1 MPDTATPSPDSVS
14 DNEFH
19 ELLASYPDCITE
31 ISETKGTK
39 SGQETLSN
47 LDKYRYGTALD
58 TFGSGNRAAAMGL
71 DDVKKL
77 VEWKL
82 RHGKFRPTLM
92 KLVSSNEPGF
102 VKDTI
107 REAVALYRDK
117 SDLSGALN
125 ILTRLKGI
133 GPATASLLLAVHDP
147 ERVIFFADEA
157 FYWLC
162 CNGTKAPIKYN
173 LQEYIELDK
182 QAQSLS
188 KRLGVKAVDVERV
201 AFVLMRQPK
210 SKEAASANEVK
221 PPTRSPANGEG
232 KKRPTKRKASG
243 DAPVDAAPLRRSK
256 RSQASAR
263 GP

>member
-1 MPDTATPSPDSVS
+1 METVGPWFLPALPPCRCLPAPSCSFKSGHCKPLPAEIRRWYTNDAVPSPRFLVTQCCPTRISLTFVTWTVS
-14 DNEFH
+14 
-19 ELLASYPDCITE
+19 
-31 ISETKGTK
+31 
-39 SGQETLSN
+39 
-47 LDKYRYGTALD
+47 
-58 TFGSGNRAAAMGL
+58 
-71 DDVKKL
+71 
-77 VEWKL
+77 